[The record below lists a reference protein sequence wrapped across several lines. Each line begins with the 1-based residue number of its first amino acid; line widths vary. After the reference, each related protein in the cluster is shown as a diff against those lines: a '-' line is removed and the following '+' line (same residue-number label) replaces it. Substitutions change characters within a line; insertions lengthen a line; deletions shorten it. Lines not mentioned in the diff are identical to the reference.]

1 MGIYYKKERGKE
13 KKGSMQ
19 ESKGE
24 RGRKGKG
31 RKEGRKEGRD
41 GGREEAGIS
50 KEGRR
55 EKEEMRKALT
65 TYAVLALCAGVYGV
79 SSKGSNRTTSY
90 SLLQKERV

>member
-19 ESKGE
+19 ESKGG

-55 EKEEMRKALT
+55 NEEEGRNEEGLDN
-65 TYAVLALCAGVYGV
+65 VHCLSALC
-79 SSKGSNRTTSY
+79 GSLWG
-90 SLLQKERV
+90 LLEGKQ